1 MNNFAYFIASYGKPY
16 NMPTLEFLRKLDA
29 KYPVYIVIGTDDPKI
44 DDYKKVFPEHLLIFD
59 KSDYIDK
66 VDDLGVYAKTHKVCT
81 YSRLAVLDF
90 AKQLEIKYVGYL
102 FDDIESIQLR
112 YQLSNG
118 KIASTKN
125 FQIDR
130 MIDLYINLLNSSK
143 DIYIV
148 GPPNS
153 SFYIGVNSKMVDRY
167 STRYGNMFIYD
178 VDRLLQPYKSSILE
192 DMSIILYNNLVGKM
206 SICPF
211 GMQVNCRAPKVS
223 SDCYK
228 GMNVS
233 EYYQHLVIIGQQQVN
248 LNRPEIHYKNFTPK
262 IISDKYR
269 R

>member
-1 MNNFAYFIASYGKPY
+1 
-16 NMPTLEFLRKLDA
+16 
-29 KYPVYIVIGTDDPKI
+29 
-44 DDYKKVFPEHLLIFD
+44 
-59 KSDYIDK
+59 
-66 VDDLGVYAKTHKVCT
+66 
-81 YSRLAVLDF
+81 
-90 AKQLEIKYVGYL
+90 
-102 FDDIESIQLR
+102 
-112 YQLSNG
+112 
-118 KIASTKN
+118 
-125 FQIDR
+125 
-130 MIDLYINLLNSSK
+130 
-143 DIYIV
+143 
-148 GPPNS
+148 
-153 SFYIGVNSKMVDRY
+153 MVDRY

-178 VDRLLQPYKSSILE
+178 VDKVLQPYKSSILE

-211 GMQVNCRAPKVS
+211 GMQVNCRAPKAS